1 MEITFTV
8 TVYMYNLLINIE
20 FYNTIVENLFIYFY
34 LYINILEI
42 IVL

>member
-20 FYNTIVENLFIYFY
+20 FYNTIVGNLFIYFY